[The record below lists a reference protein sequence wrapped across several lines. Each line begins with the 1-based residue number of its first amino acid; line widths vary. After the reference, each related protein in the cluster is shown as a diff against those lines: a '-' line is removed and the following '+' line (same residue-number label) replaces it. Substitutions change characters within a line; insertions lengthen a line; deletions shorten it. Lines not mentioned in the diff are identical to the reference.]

1 MKVLFIS
8 SWYPTPKNPNFGV
21 FIKEHAHAIK
31 SSGNEIVVLAI
42 VIHKSSDIYA
52 TKLID
57 AADAAGV
64 RTVTLEINTRFRD
77 HIYHL
82 VPFQSYLAK
91 RLFKKNIL
99 LNFTPDIIHS
109 NVIFPAGMI
118 GDSLAQSLNKP
129 HIITEHWSRIQG
141 LLDMPVLSRMAIRA
155 YKQAVRI
162 LPVSNFLRDT
172 MISILPTVDS
182 SKYRIVGNVIDSKL
196 FYYKEKNQSG
206 NMLRFCAV
214 ATWMNKKIPDKMP
227 ELFIEALALLQ
238 EEINQS
244 IALTLIGGGDK
255 LDELRQLC
263 ADRNLKAEFPG
274 YQTKQEIAKYL
285 QSSDYF
291 VHASTI
297 ETFGVV
303 TAEALFCGTPV
314 ICSNVGALP
323 ELINDS
329 NGILC
334 KNTVDDW
341 LNGLKKALS
350 ITYKHAL
357 IAENIKNEFDVSNVG
372 QKINSVYSEVTQ

>member
-1 MKVLFIS
+1 MKILFVS

-31 SSGNEIVVLAI
+31 CSGNEIVVLAI

-52 TKLID
+52 TKLTD
-57 AADAAGV
+57 TADEAGV

-82 VPFQSYLAK
+82 IPFQSYLVK
-91 RLFKKNIL
+91 QLFKKNISP
-99 LNFTPDIIHS
+99 NFTPDIIHS

-129 HIITEHWSRIQG
+129 HIITEHWSRIKG
-141 LLDMPVLSRMAIRA
+141 LLEMPVLSGLAVRA
-155 YKQAVRI
+155 YNRAARI
-162 LPVSNFLRDT
+162 LPVSEFLQNS
-172 MISILPTVDS
+172 MIDMLPTVDK
-182 SKYRIVGNVIDSKL
+182 SKYRVVGNVIDSHV
-196 FYYKEKNQSG
+196 FYYKEKESSKDII
-206 NMLRFCAV
+206 RFCAI

-238 EEINQS
+238 KEINQT
-244 IALTLIGGGDK
+244 IVLTLVGGGDK
-255 LDELRQLC
+255 VDELRHLC

-274 YQTKQEIAKYL
+274 YQSKTEIAKYL

-291 VHASTI
+291 VHASTV

-314 ICSNVGALP
+314 VCSNVGALP
-323 ELINDS
+323 EIVNHT
-329 NGILC
+329 NGVLC
-334 KNTVDDW
+334 ENSVESW
-341 LNGLKKALS
+341 VEALKQALS
-350 ITYKHAL
+350 TTYSHL
-357 IAENIKNEFDVSNVG
+357 FISENIKSKFDLNSIG
-372 QKINSVYSEVTQ
+372 QKINSIYFE